1 MLSFDR
7 KARNATRL
15 AVACLT
21 AASLLTMFAGCVS
34 VPADEPKKV
43 FTSIAF
49 SPDQTLLA
57 FANASEIR
65 VIDADSWQHVRTLR
79 ELPGHSENAQPQLF
93 RHGVGDSMVF
103 LDNTRIASTGMG
115 GLVTVWDVRSGLQFA
130 VVESLPEEEFATT
143 IDYSDIN
150 KRLAIGTNAGR
161 IFLTKLE
168 NQQLETL
175 VPLADKVGHVSD
187 LQFSRDGTYLA
198 SASRIPASAPRE
210 QVTVDESVEAA
221 EAWARAHTNE
231 RLAPSNVMIW
241 DAQRQKLV
249 GELEGATHV
258 LRMALVP
265 GQQALLTVGKDLD
278 VWTFK
283 NREQLEEVSDPN
295 MAAQRIAIGTAW
307 TLAVAGTLMGIPP
320 IGGVPGQPT
329 GESQF
334 DLAQVPVIPT
344 TVSLRYSCARAAAIS
359 PDGRTIISTSRGPS
373 HDVMAVIDRTQNKV
387 IEKWTADRSICDMQF
402 SPDGKYL
409 VTATSRG
416 VFLFDTTSWKK
427 TDIKNL
433 MLAKQSH

>member
-168 NQQLETL
+168 NQSVETESGSQGSLL
-175 VPLADKVGHVSD
+175 VLHSY
-187 LQFSRDGTYLA
+187 FSRHDIY
-198 SASRIPASAPRE
+198 
-210 QVTVDESVEAA
+210 
-221 EAWARAHTNE
+221 
-231 RLAPSNVMIW
+231 
-241 DAQRQKLV
+241 
-249 GELEGATHV
+249 
-258 LRMALVP
+258 
-265 GQQALLTVGKDLD
+265 
-278 VWTFK
+278 
-283 NREQLEEVSDPN
+283 
-295 MAAQRIAIGTAW
+295 
-307 TLAVAGTLMGIPP
+307 
-320 IGGVPGQPT
+320 
-329 GESQF
+329 SQ
-334 DLAQVPVIPT
+334 
-344 TVSLRYSCARAAAIS
+344 
-359 PDGRTIISTSRGPS
+359 
-373 HDVMAVIDRTQNKV
+373 
-387 IEKWTADRSICDMQF
+387 
-402 SPDGKYL
+402 
-409 VTATSRG
+409 
-416 VFLFDTTSWKK
+416 
-427 TDIKNL
+427 
-433 MLAKQSH
+433 